1 MEKMVVYLILT
12 IGTVIGGY
20 LPVLLGQ
27 DPFGLW
33 SLFGATVG
41 GFASIVVI
49 YKLKQ
54 AGYQA
59 VTSTPRQ
66 NATQFVKSFFTVSMA
81 EDFGSG

>member
-54 AGYQA
+54 AGY
-59 VTSTPRQ
+59 
-66 NATQFVKSFFTVSMA
+66 
-81 EDFGSG
+81 